1 MNLQAAKK
9 FNLQGVVAKLTQVEQ
24 NVALI
29 NKAAL
34 DCYRYSYDNQG
45 KLNWSNCYNG
55 FNSISS
61 NIAKSNADI
70 NQVHSSRVRAD
81 DPVGLLITNTYDKP
95 MKLSMV
101 VDTESLGG
109 TCWWQRP
116 YAKNY
121 RDHEW
126 LPNFLHRRLQ
136 R

>member
-1 MNLQAAKK
+1 MVKKSVEEAKLVNLQAAKK

-95 MKLSMV
+95 MKLSMA
-101 VDTESLGG
+101 VDTESRWAEYLVAK
-109 TCWWQRP
+109 TTIRTTVVRP
-116 YAKNY
+116 
-121 RDHEW
+121 
-126 LPNFLHRRLQ
+126 
-136 R
+136 